1 MEKQSEFKKL
11 LEERGGKSTWK
22 KMAQI
27 VLSTGV
33 SPDEFLA
40 YLEDVNSIKRKNVA
54 QTLSYTID
62 NNSVYWKGKENLMAH
77 ILLTSKFNDVQ
88 RNLLRAF
95 EKLDIPEEFEGEVF
109 DFILKRLGEMET
121 PIAVKAF
128 GMTVGRRICEKY
140 PELSGEL
147 IPLIEILVQEK
158 VSAGIVNRGQKE
170 LKKLHKIYGI

>member
-1 MEKQSEFKKL
+1 MKNQLEFKKL
-11 LEERGGKSTWK
+11 LEERGGKSTWL
-22 KMAQI
+22 KMTQV
-27 VLSTGV
+27 VLSKGV

-40 YLEDVNSIKRKNVA
+40 YLEDVNSVKRKNVA

-62 NNSVYWKGKENLMAH
+62 KKREFWKGKENQMAR
-77 ILLTSKFNDVQ
+77 ILLTSRFDDVQ

-95 EKLDIPEEFEGEVF
+95 EKLDVPQEFEGEIF
-109 DFILKRLGEMET
+109 DFILNRLGEMET

-128 GMTVGRRICEKY
+128 GMTVGRCICEKY

-158 VSAGIVNRGQKE
+158 VSAGIVNRGKKE
-170 LKKLHKIYGI
+170 LKKLNKIYGI